1 MPSTGM
7 KVIGAF
13 LVIFGIFIIID
24 AFTPQIIG
32 GLAGAFTMIPDF
44 VLDLLIPNVA
54 GTQLALFA
62 VGFIIILIGAVMIKG
77 VKKKQ

>member
-7 KVIGAF
+7 KILGAI
-13 LVIFGIFIIID
+13 LVIVGLFVIID

-44 VLDLLIPNVA
+44 IIGIFVPDIA
-54 GTQLALFA
+54 GDQLARLA
-62 VGFIIILIGAVMIKG
+62 VGFMLILIGLVMIKG